1 MQQKD
6 CRISR
11 QSRLALC
18 MVINVPKTCP
28 YEHPAKNAEISQ
40 LCVGGDAYI
49 APANRTDFSGIF
61 GEFDTSQWVDV
72 GIDPYGEN
80 GRLIKIYKPAIWM
93 MPLHKSATMQ
103 QAVMTPAPMES
114 MAWESR
120 LPSSA
125 ATSAPVHA
133 PVPGR
138 GMATKR

>member
-1 MQQKD
+1 MLSYQTSD
-6 CRISR
+6 RFASCSNGRYLPLSR
-11 QSRLALC
+11 ETIPRPP
-18 MVINVPKTCP
+18 VGF
-28 YEHPAKNAEISQ
+28 
-40 LCVGGDAYI
+40 VGGDAYI

-103 QAVMTPAPMES
+103 QAVMTPAPIES

-120 LPSSA
+120 LPKSA